1 MVAHKLNL
9 AYQRGHLQSLNLQ
22 CKLCKELCNYID
34 TFSKT
39 DLAMTQKRKCHD
51 ENCDLFHAAM
61 RYLTHTIVNVH
72 NNLHVNQI
80 EAV

>member
-1 MVAHKLNL
+1 
-9 AYQRGHLQSLNLQ
+9 
-22 CKLCKELCNYID
+22 
-34 TFSKT
+34 
-39 DLAMTQKRKCHD
+39 MTQKRKCHD